1 MSSFIV
7 EEKVLLGLG
16 FSIFTEKEYELK
28 TTTGKIFNV
37 KTIKLSR
44 EGDDFHFTC
53 LDSDKNKYNIVI
65 SVDTKKGVIKGVIKR
80 AI

>member
-37 KTIKLSR
+37 KTIKLFR
-44 EGDDFHFTC
+44 VKNDFHFTC
-53 LDSDKNKYNIVI
+53 LDSNKNKYNII
-65 SVDTKKGVIKGVIKR
+65 INGDTKRGVIQKAV
-80 AI
+80 